1 MLNKFKNNIIDNLE
15 NYEKQLSDLED
26 ENERLIT
33 DISTLEKSID
43 RLKLENSD
51 LKSKLNE
58 QRLYKEREESL
69 VLEIAGLKNDL
80 KYFILKY
87 LIQTIYL
94 FINYIEKIKL
104 RKFKQLNIQL
114 TEDNQSLVQE
124 LNRRCD
130 PMRLD
135 SEFLVLKQYSYF

>member
-1 MLNKFKNNIIDNLE
+1 M
-15 NYEKQLSDLED
+15 ED

-87 LIQTIYL
+87 
-94 FINYIEKIKL
+94 
-104 RKFKQLNIQL
+104 
-114 TEDNQSLVQE
+114 
-124 LNRRCD
+124 
-130 PMRLD
+130 
-135 SEFLVLKQYSYF
+135 

>member
-1 MLNKFKNNIIDNLE
+1 M
-15 NYEKQLSDLED
+15 ED

-135 SEFLVLKQYSYF
+135 SEFLVLNKYSYF